1 MFTNR
6 SELES
11 LILNNPKK
19 FENFNPDDI
28 FEVLNSLGYTI
39 VGNYTLQPNSITLV
53 KIPKGY
59 TQNLDE
65 LNYDIVKDKD
75 GIYWTINDK
84 GEIEKITEEFFNTF
98 NEDDMD
104 EIKQNPDEIL
114 DEETKFLAM
123 VYQQI
128 QNQNKGDKDI
138 ETI

>member
-28 FEVLNSLGYTI
+28 FEVLNSLGYTT

-65 LNYDIVKDKD
+65 LDYDVVKDKN
-75 GIYWTINDK
+75 GIYWTINNK

-98 NEDDMD
+98 SED
-104 EIKQNPDEIL
+104 
-114 DEETKFLAM
+114 
-123 VYQQI
+123 
-128 QNQNKGDKDI
+128 
-138 ETI
+138 